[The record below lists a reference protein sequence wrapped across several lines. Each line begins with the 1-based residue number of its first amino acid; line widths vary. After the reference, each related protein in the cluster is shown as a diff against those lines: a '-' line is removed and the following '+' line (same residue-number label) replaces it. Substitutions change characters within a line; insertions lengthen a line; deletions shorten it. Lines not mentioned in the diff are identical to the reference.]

1 MRSSSTNAAK
11 HGAGHHIV
19 ASFVLQSTFLLG
31 RQVRFGHELPTQRR
45 STTTVRCPAW
55 AMCHD
60 TAEDED
66 GYATRKL
73 SALCAHDQQLLGDKG
88 YCMVMT
94 LAEPD
99 TDIASPQT

>member
-1 MRSSSTNAAK
+1 
-11 HGAGHHIV
+11 V
-19 ASFVLQSTFLLG
+19 APFVLQNMFVLG
-31 RQVRFGHELPTQRR
+31 GQLMFGHEPPTQRR

-66 GYATRKL
+66 GNATRKL
-73 SALCAHDQQLLGDKG
+73 SALCAHNQQLLGDTC
-88 YCMVMT
+88 YCMLLI

-99 TDIASPQT
+99 MDISSPQT

>member
-1 MRSSSTNAAK
+1 
-11 HGAGHHIV
+11 
-19 ASFVLQSTFLLG
+19 LLG
-31 RQVRFGHELPTQRR
+31 RQLRFGHEPPTQRR

-73 SALCAHDQQLLGDKG
+73 SALYAHDHQLLGDKC
-88 YCMVMT
+88 YCMLIT

-99 TDIASPQT
+99 MDISSPQT